1 MKKFFALFTAAVMA
15 ISLCGCSQKQ
25 PTAEEY
31 AEEMRVWFKNYTSQ
45 SMDLSDVLREA
56 TSYTEED
63 VDRETKEILSAIDDF
78 KKITPPEK
86 YMEQHKN
93 LYPPLDKEYKFQQ
106 TTGELCKYYIKGAEN
121 LTLAETAEVAR
132 LTAEMEKYFEES
144 NDFFSGY
151 RVLIKSVASDV
162 EAEKEARQQEAMEAY
177 GD

>member
-1 MKKFFALFTAAVMA
+1 MAVVM
-15 ISLCGCSQKQ
+15 ILPLCGCSKQ
-25 PTAEEY
+25 VPTTEEY
-31 AEEMRVWFKNYTSQ
+31 AEEMRIWFKNYTSQ

-78 KKITPPEK
+78 KMITPPEK
-86 YMEQHKN
+86 YMEQHNN

-144 NDFFSGY
+144 EVFFSGY
-151 RVLIKSVASDV
+151 HVLIKSVASDI
-162 EAEKEARQQEAMEAY
+162 EAEKKAERDDALLD
-177 GD
+177 G